1 MADLDLDVSRT
12 RSGAIVLLDEDE
24 FAEHQLRYG
33 YPAEVI
39 AAAERTAAWLRTA
52 LDDREPFDHGYRAY
66 LAAVLAQDSR
76 S

>member
-12 RSGAIVLLDEDE
+12 RSGAIVLHDEHE
-24 FAEHQLRYG
+24 FAEHQLKYG

-52 LDDREPFDHGYRAY
+52 LDGREPFASAYRAY
-66 LAAVLAQDSR
+66 LTAVLAQDSR